1 MTNLLC
7 HWGFSKPLFTEHWL
21 PFHTSKIHSTQ
32 QQSSNHYNR
41 LFTPLS
47 PLWIILK
54 GEGNI
59 TEAQAC
65 FALPHCTS
73 LDGSTQRPHHGQHT
87 HVPQLSR
94 LHPLLPYT
102 TDSQKQYTTKIR
114 HSKSFVIHRSKVTN
128 THLLFKKMNCRKQ
141 SQLTLLVQRKFCTTG
156 PQVTT
161 RRYWVFIVTHWFCV
175 FLFDGQNHS
184 NKQHP
189 TAMDST
195 TFTVITDHSS
205 ETYTMQ
211 YMTKMA
217 TLMS

>member
-1 MTNLLC
+1 MSLRIQQTSIYRTLVTFSYKQNTFYSAAVQQPLQQTFHSSLTSLNYPKRRREHNRGSGLLC
-7 HWGFSKPLFTEHWL
+7 FTTLHVTWWEH
-21 PFHTSKIHSTQ
+21 TAA
-32 QQSSNHYNR
+32 
-41 LFTPLS
+41 S
-47 PLWIILK
+47 PWP
-54 GEGNI
+54 
-59 TEAQAC
+59 T
-65 FALPHCTS
+65 
-73 LDGSTQRPHHGQHT
+73 HT

-128 THLLFKKMNCRKQ
+128 THLLFKKINCRKQ